1 MARLLAE
8 LLLLGEHEPQVRA
21 FGLEEEVNYFAPAY
35 RFPDDPP
42 DPDLPPRGISETV
55 ALPQIP
61 MPLILADEY
70 RYASDQVTWVRDL
83 LGAMHSLAKQA
94 LDEAGAGAE

>member
-21 FGLEEEVNYFAPAY
+21 FGLKEEANYFAPAY
-35 RFPDDPP
+35 RFPDDPS
-42 DPDLPPRGISETV
+42 DPDLPSRGISETV

-70 RYASDQVTWVRDL
+70 RYAGDQVAWVRDL
-83 LGAMHSLAKQA
+83 LGAMHRLAEQA
-94 LDEAGAGAE
+94 LGDAE